1 MVCSACFRV
10 GVMPDSDWS
19 SMKTR
24 AFFFRSVASWAWRA
38 SCTDSFEVALALAA
52 PPMIEFRSWL
62 IWSQAAVP
70 VPGPVVACADPAA
83 LAAALGVLGALVG
96 APPLL
101 LHPAPAT
108 AATAIAPM
116 ASLFLI
122 VCSPLRDGKYL
133 GCRP

>member
-24 AFFFRSVASWAWRA
+24 AFFFRSMANWAWRA
-38 SCTDSFEVALALAA
+38 SCTDSVEVALALAA

-70 VPGPVVACADPAA
+70 VPGPVGAGAYRAPLPTAWGVLAA
-83 LAAALGVLGALVG
+83 LVWE
-96 APPLL
+96 PPLL
-101 LHPAPAT
+101 LHPATAT

-122 VCSPLRDGKYL
+122 VCSPLSDGKYL
-133 GCRP
+133 R

>member
-70 VPGPVVACADPAA
+70 VAGPGGACGDPAALVA
-83 LAAALGVLGALVG
+83 LAAALGVLAALVCE
-96 APPLL
+96 PPLL
-101 LHPAPAT
+101 LHPVTAT
-108 AATAIAPM
+108 AATA
-116 ASLFLI
+116 
-122 VCSPLRDGKYL
+122 
-133 GCRP
+133 